1 MDSRVRKSLK
11 KAKEPK
17 VDNPE
22 AVRRMAEERRA
33 AMVRPRSPAHSPNKR
48 SRELEEAFLDG
59 LRDSWSVSKS
69 AAAAGISVPTAYAW
83 KYKSEESL
91 QEDGTYKDDFCV
103 RWEEAMQA
111 GVDRLED
118 AAIRRAA
125 NGVEKPVY
133 QGGVLVGTTTE
144 YSDMLLG
151 LVLRGKRPKTYNTE
165 RHEHTG
171 ADGKPMEMNMTVTF
185 VKSTQIK

>member
-1 MDSRVRKSLK
+1 MDSRVGKSPK
-11 KAKEPK
+11 KASYPK

-22 AVRRMAEERRA
+22 AIRKMAEERRA
-33 AMVRPRSPAHSPNKR
+33 AMSRPRSPGHSPNKR

-83 KYKSEESL
+83 KYKSEETQ
-91 QEDGTYKDDFCV
+91 QEDGSYKDDFCV
-103 RWEEAMQA
+103 RWARAYEA

-118 AAIRRAA
+118 AAIRRARD
-125 NGVEKPVY
+125 GVERPVY

-144 YSDMLLG
+144 YSDTLMG
-151 LVLRGKRPKTYNTE
+151 LVLRGKRPNTYNTE

-171 ADGKPMEMNMTVTF
+171 ADGKPMEMNMIVTF
-185 VKSTQIK
+185 VKSSQKK